1 MTRAAWS
8 LIWKWSVPVSRTG
21 PDWTATKIG
30 NALFPGLALPI
41 SHIVTLRLT
50 KAPITVCE
58 SAQKAG
64 VSSSQENILHLP
76 MKAAEWPHVEACR
89 EVPGISGHPTNGFFA
104 LFRIPAGGHAG
115 VGTLHGQTRPAVYPA
130 PDGAQVASPAEPYP
144 PLEQTEP
151 KSLRPPN
158 ASSADG
164 KSDEVN
170 QN

>member
-104 LFRIPAGGHAG
+104 LFRIPAGGMPG
-115 VGTLHGQTRPAVYPA
+115 RSKQNLNRYGPQT
-130 PDGAQVASPAEPYP
+130 
-144 PLEQTEP
+144 
-151 KSLRPPN
+151 
-158 ASSADG
+158 
-164 KSDEVN
+164 
-170 QN
+170 